1 MQGTILVATAGQ
13 GVLRSNDDGATWN
26 RIPLDQGLEFDSV
39 VRALAV
45 HPEQPN
51 VVYAGAEVGLGRSD
65 DAGTHWTRVDSPFN
79 DQQVWAIAIDPGNPN
94 QPTEAPAFRN
104 LDVARVRPY

>member
-1 MQGTILVATAGQ
+1 M
-13 GVLRSNDDGATWN
+13 
-26 RIPLDQGLEFDSV
+26 
-39 VRALAV
+39 VRTLAV

-79 DQQVWAIAIDPGNPN
+79 DQQVWAIAVDPHDPDSITVGTGAPSRAVMYRTGDAGVTWDRLSPN
-94 QPTEAPAFRN
+94 FQRSAPGSASHES
-104 LDVARVRPY
+104 